1 MLCVVVLKQL
11 KCNMQRLLMA
21 LLILLLRKTSKLKD
35 KFLEDKAKI
44 SDNMFF

>member
-11 KCNMQRLLMA
+11 KCNMQRLHMT

-35 KFLEDKAKI
+35 KVLEEKAKI